1 MKRRRLLRSARN
13 DDEKARNDDERARND
28 IKNEGAELFSFA
40 LLV

>member
-1 MKRRRLLRSARN
+1 MTN
-13 DDEKARNDDERARND
+13 EKARNDDERARND